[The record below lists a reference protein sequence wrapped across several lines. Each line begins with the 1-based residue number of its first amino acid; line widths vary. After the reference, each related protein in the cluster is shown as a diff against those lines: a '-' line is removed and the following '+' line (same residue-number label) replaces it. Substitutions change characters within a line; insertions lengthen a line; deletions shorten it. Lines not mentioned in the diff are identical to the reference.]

1 MGNKLNMS
9 KENSILPSF
18 ITPNYLN
25 NKFNE
30 NNSKNKDDNNN
41 PLLLTDTKII
51 LDKKSLTIY
60 KEDQIIYKSENF
72 VQVIKKLPELKIP
85 EEIDFDIELL
95 KVLKNN
101 LFIIIAKNFMRNGL
115 YFIFKFNEAKKDVDI
130 ISEERDRSMIFI
142 AQFDNGNFLYISF
155 IHRPIFTQDT
165 FYYFD
170 IEKKVRYKIEEFGEY
185 DDIYFSDIIILED
198 GIAFMN
204 SFCANSEFKWEKL
217 YITENINIKSYKI
230 NS

>member
-1 MGNKLNMS
+1 
-9 KENSILPSF
+9 
-18 ITPNYLN
+18 
-25 NKFNE
+25 
-30 NNSKNKDDNNN
+30 
-41 PLLLTDTKII
+41 
-51 LDKKSLTIY
+51 
-60 KEDQIIYKSENF
+60 
-72 VQVIKKLPELKIP
+72 
-85 EEIDFDIELL
+85 
-95 KVLKNN
+95 
-101 LFIIIAKNFMRNGL
+101 MRNGL

-170 IEKKVRYKIEEFGEY
+170 IEKKEIYKIEEFGEY
-185 DDIYFSDIIILED
+185 DDIYLSDIIILED

-217 YITENINIKSYKI
+217 YITENINIKSYEI
-230 NS
+230 NSTSEIKKLIHDDKYFYILNYDKYVFIFDIEKKKFYPNCIKIT